1 MNLSTLS
8 RSYLR
13 ERVTLTT
20 MRNVLCVSSDVSRL
34 ALQVGTAMSTPQ
46 IISDDN
52 EVVHAVAQIASSNI
66 LTDIARF

>member
-1 MNLSTLS
+1 M
-8 RSYLR
+8 R
-13 ERVTLTT
+13 E
-20 MRNVLCVSSDVSRL
+20 VLCVSSDVSRL

-66 LTDIARF
+66 LTDIARFQMCR